1 MRTGYNGVEI
11 RKRRRTTLGKS
22 IYSLALSDEIIR
34 EIDALA
40 YEQNTNRSSLINS
53 ILADFLQL
61 TTPEQ
66 RMREVFDRMETLLL
80 GSDTFPTPFQL
91 LSLPSD
97 TMMNLRSSIRYKYN
111 PTAKYSVEL
120 YRQPEDGVFG
130 ELRVSI
136 RTQNRTLI
144 GFLQDFYDLWA
155 REESRYRD
163 VEYTVDEQGRY
174 ARKLRLSFNTDGEEA
189 LSGLTVGDVLS
200 RYITAFDKALKSY
213 FDALQEDGVTRE
225 QAERGIRDIYEEYS
239 KGEVVL

>member
-53 ILADFLQL
+53 ILADYVQL

-111 PTAKYSVEL
+111 PTAKHSVEL
-120 YRQPEDGVFG
+120 YRQP
-130 ELRVSI
+130 
-136 RTQNRTLI
+136 
-144 GFLQDFYDLWA
+144 
-155 REESRYRD
+155 
-163 VEYTVDEQGRY
+163 
-174 ARKLRLSFNTDGEEA
+174 
-189 LSGLTVGDVLS
+189 
-200 RYITAFDKALKSY
+200 
-213 FDALQEDGVTRE
+213 EDGVTRE
-225 QAERGIRDIYEEYS
+225 QAERGIHDIYEEYS